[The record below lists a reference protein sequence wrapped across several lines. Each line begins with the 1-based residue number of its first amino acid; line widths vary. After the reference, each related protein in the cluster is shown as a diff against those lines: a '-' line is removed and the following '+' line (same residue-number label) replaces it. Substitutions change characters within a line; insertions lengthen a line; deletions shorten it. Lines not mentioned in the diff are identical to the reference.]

1 MLSSF
6 TKVATK
12 VDGKVDGKV
21 DREARGKLVHVEKFR
36 MRWADMDALGH
47 MNNTVYLRCL
57 EQARISWFDSMQVDY
72 RTHAEGPVLGSI
84 ACRYRIP
91 IVYPANL
98 CITLYLGAARKSSFP
113 LISEI
118 YEESDPARIYATAEA
133 MMVWINLKEGKSR
146 PLPGWLRT
154 LAELENS

>member
-6 TKVATK
+6 TEVAM
-12 VDGKVDGKV
+12 
-21 DREARGKLVHVEKFR
+21 ESRGKLVHVEKFR
-36 MRWADMDALGH
+36 MRWGDMDALGH

-57 EQARISWFDSMQVDY
+57 EQARISWFDTMQVDY

-84 ACRYRIP
+84 TCRYRIP
-91 IVYPANL
+91 IVYPADL
-98 CITLYLGAARKSSFP
+98 CITLRLGQVRKSSFP

-133 MMVWINLKEGKSR
+133 VMVWIDLKESKSR
-146 PLPGWLRT
+146 PLPEWLRA
-154 LAELENS
+154 LAEAEIS